1 MDWVQEVQEHLK
13 VEGDQIAIDGK
24 TLRGSFCKTK
34 FVKALHTVNA
44 FSTSTSMSLGQLNT
58 QKKSNEITTIPFLL
72 DLLKLKGNLVSI
84 DAIGCQKKIAEKI
97 VEKSS
102 GDYLLALK
110 KNQKGFQEAT
120 EEIFRRSG
128 TNGKRALK
136 SNSYEEKETSRGR
149 EVIKRCDVI
158 HLDREVGFFPH
169 EDWPTISSI
178 IRVKSIREE
187 KSKISEETRYY
198 ISSKRG
204 VAKEMNEKIRNH
216 WGIENKLHWSLD
228 VTMNEDR
235 DKKWAKESAK
245 NFSLLRKLCFKSIKE
260 RAIGKES
267 SKEAVISIAGQ
278 MFSFEGSISINLKEG
293 IIFTFKDLAF
303 SKKENGVGASFRR
316 ENGDKVFVIFVR
328 VYYLP
333 SFFLI
338 LQC

>member
-1 MDWVQEVQEHLK
+1 MQKHLK

-34 FVKALHTVNA
+34 LVKALHTVNA
-44 FSTSTSMSLGQLNT
+44 FSTSTSMSLGQVNT
-58 QKKSNEITTIPFLL
+58 QKKSNEITAIPFLL

-97 VEKSS
+97 VEKG

-110 KNQKGFQEAT
+110 KNQKGLQEAT

-245 NFSLLRKLCFKSIKE
+245 NFSLLRKLCLNLLRKEPSEKSLRRKQLL
-260 RAIGKES
+260 ASLDKGFLLK
-267 SKEAVISIAGQ
+267 VLFPSI
-278 MFSFEGSISINLKEG
+278 
-293 IIFTFKDLAF
+293 
-303 SKKENGVGASFRR
+303 
-316 ENGDKVFVIFVR
+316 
-328 VYYLP
+328 
-333 SFFLI
+333 
-338 LQC
+338 